1 MKNQFKVGQI
11 VKIINVNLLD
21 CYNPDTNEKDVFW
34 GDEFEVLEIID
45 FEDDDCDLLLNS
57 IRFNTKSIIN
67 SSRFEIVK

>member
-11 VKIINVNLLD
+11 VKITNVNLLD
-21 CYNPDTNEKDVFW
+21 CYNPDTSEEDVFL